1 MAHGDRGH
9 YAKKHPSDRK
19 ADQKIVDAVKG
30 QTTNDEISCAAAF
43 SIVSD
48 LSVPPDEVGFT
59 IDFLEKTLVKCQLG
73 LYGYR
78 PDMKIIKP
86 ADSVSQALEEL
97 IRKALV
103 NDRLSCAAAWEIAE
117 ELGLRKMEVSS
128 ACEALKI
135 KITPCQL
142 GAF

>member
-9 YAKKHPSDRK
+9 YSRKHPSDRK
-19 ADQKIVDAVKG
+19 ADQKIVEAVKG
-30 QTTNDEISCAAAF
+30 HTTNEEISCASAF

-59 IDFLEKTLVKCQLG
+59 IDFLEKMLVKCQLG

-78 PDMKIIKP
+78 PDKKIIKP
-86 ADSVSQALEEL
+86 ADTVSQALEEA

-103 NDRLSCAAAWEIAE
+103 NDRLPCAAAWGIAE
-117 ELGLRKMEVSS
+117 ELGLSKMEVSS
-128 ACEALKI
+128 ASEALGI